1 MMNND
6 NNEKEVVVNE
16 QSTHDELTLL
26 EQSKIAEAEEKGKQE
41 IDTMRTKLGA
51 ERALQRLINE
61 EGFVIEE
68 NYEEQKKKR
77 LEELENETVKQDL
90 NRRYHEFVLSWQDP
104 TKRMIRSKNT
114 ITLFA
119 VIFRTFI
126 LIGLCFVILTPI
138 FEKLSYAFR
147 YPGDIS
153 NQQVVWIPENWSVL
167 NIEIAFKYLTL
178 TKDNSL
184 ANIPFL
190 YNISTF
196 ANTIILSTITT
207 VLQVVATAVAGYS
220 FARLKFKGNNV
231 IFFLILL
238 TLIVPSESLQ
248 TARMLFFYK
257 YPFFGIKLI
266 GNTMAIYIM
275 SAFGMGLR
283 SAIFVYLFRQFF
295 RGIPIELEESAEI
308 DGAGVIRTFWSV
320 MLPNARGAIVTV
332 SIFSFVWQYNDYYWA
347 SLYKF
352 HDANAMPL
360 LTTALAS
367 SAETFNSIIPTSFPQ
382 LIADLGE
389 SIASNSQFYGLILNT
404 AALLMMLP
412 IIIGYLFAQNLF
424 VESIE
429 RTGITGM

>member
-26 EQSKIAEAEEKGKQE
+26 EQSKIAEAEEKRKQE

-190 YNISTF
+190 YNI
-196 ANTIILSTITT
+196 
-207 VLQVVATAVAGYS
+207 
-220 FARLKFKGNNV
+220 
-231 IFFLILL
+231 
-238 TLIVPSESLQ
+238 
-248 TARMLFFYK
+248 
-257 YPFFGIKLI
+257 
-266 GNTMAIYIM
+266 
-275 SAFGMGLR
+275 
-283 SAIFVYLFRQFF
+283 
-295 RGIPIELEESAEI
+295 
-308 DGAGVIRTFWSV
+308 
-320 MLPNARGAIVTV
+320 VT
-332 SIFSFVWQYNDYYWA
+332 
-347 SLYKF
+347 
-352 HDANAMPL
+352 
-360 LTTALAS
+360 
-367 SAETFNSIIPTSFPQ
+367 
-382 LIADLGE
+382 
-389 SIASNSQFYGLILNT
+389 
-404 AALLMMLP
+404 
-412 IIIGYLFAQNLF
+412 
-424 VESIE
+424 
-429 RTGITGM
+429 